1 MSSNDSYGISRH
13 LASPEVSLGEHVR
26 RQQRELGDALQL
38 RRAIYLDQKFW
49 IILREVA
56 AGRRST
62 SDEIAL
68 LALLKEQVASG
79 AAFCPISE
87 STFTELFKQ
96 EDAATRAETAQL
108 IDELSL
114 GISLIA
120 YDERLALELE
130 HFIQLKGS
138 NSEIPSIHRMVWSKL
153 SYVLGEIHPVQTGFD
168 ATKELA
174 IQKAF
179 FDHMWTLPLS
189 EMVRI
194 IGDSMPPD
202 NTFDRLAGRLNT
214 SNAEHAHELKSFKQT
229 YAIELSGVL
238 TLIAPLAADIVSDM
252 AERATGQP
260 MPRGGSEWTNLVREW
275 HTFLVQAFRKD
286 AVKDALRTLHINTCL
301 HAALRWNKAQQFEAN
316 DFPDFHHAAA
326 GLGYCDVFLTE
337 RGLKSMV
344 TASHVALD
352 VRYDCRVACSVQEA
366 LGVLRQPY

>member
-1 MSSNDSYGISRH
+1 MSSDDSYGISRH
-13 LASPEVSLGEHVR
+13 LASPDISLGEHVR
-26 RQQRELGDALQL
+26 RQQRELGDALQM

-49 IILREVA
+49 IILRDVA

-62 SDEIAL
+62 PDEIAL

-96 EDAATRAETAQL
+96 EDAATRAATAQL

-114 GISLIA
+114 GVSLIA

-130 HFIQLKGS
+130 HFIHSKGS
-138 NSEIPSIHRMVWSKL
+138 KHDIPSIHRMVWSKL
-153 SYVLGEIHPVQTGFD
+153 SYVLGETHPVKTGFD
-168 ATKELA
+168 ATTELA
-174 IQKAF
+174 LQKAF
-179 FDHMWTLPLS
+179 FDHMWTVPLS

-202 NTFDRLAGRLNT
+202 MAFDRLAGRLNT
-214 SNAEHAHELKSFKQT
+214 GNAEHAHELKSFKQT
-229 YAIELSGVL
+229 YAIELRGVL

-260 MPRGGSEWTNLVREW
+260 MPREGGEWTDLVRKW
-275 HTFLVQAFRKD
+275 HSFLVQAFKED

-301 HAALRWNKAQQFEAN
+301 HATLRWNKAQQFEAN
-316 DFPDFHHAAA
+316 DFHDYHHAAA
-326 GLGYCDVFLTE
+326 ALGYCDVFLTE

-352 VRYDCRVACSVQEA
+352 ARYGCHVACSVKES
-366 LGVLRQPY
+366 LVVLHQPH